1 MTGALNME
9 HSVASTVAS
18 LAPPPTANEALMP
31 GLIYVLVS
39 AMAGSILTRNRNILL
54 RASVPV
60 LFGVTAGYVAI
71 PVTMRNVGNLVW
83 TYEERYPAVRDT
95 HLRIREQTQHIWE
108 TGKAHT
114 GMTVARGEH
123 LLDEAREK
131 MEDWVKKGK

>member
-1 MTGALNME
+1 ME

-18 LAPPPTANEALMP
+18 LAPSATTNETLMP

-39 AMAGSILTRNRNILL
+39 AMAGSILTRNRNLLL
-54 RASVPV
+54 RATVPV
-60 LFGVTAGYVAI
+60 LFGVSAGYVAI

-83 TYEERYPAVRDT
+83 TYEERFPAVRDT
-95 HLRIREQTQHIWE
+95 HLQVKERVQHIWE

-114 GMTVARGEH
+114 GMTVARTEG

-131 MEDWVKKGK
+131 MQDWVKKGK